1 MPSSSAGFCRP
12 SGKVELS
19 SLCGLGGVVI
29 RGPHSTELVPNC
41 LVVTECH
48 GRISRSVS
56 VTRGQRANQHTG
68 PQKGGG
74 EGGRERKQ
82 RGKGIKKTQTN
93 SSNNLRKKVN
103 LQIVIAEI

>member
-1 MPSSSAGFCRP
+1 VPMPSSSAGFCRP

-56 VTRGQRANQHTG
+56 VTGTAG
-68 PQKGGG
+68 PPAHWPP
-74 EGGRERKQ
+74 ERWGR
-82 RGKGIKKTQTN
+82 RGKGKETKREGNKKNPNKQQQQ
-93 SSNNLRKKVN
+93 SEEES
-103 LQIVIAEI
+103 